1 MKYHRLIKAA
11 GVKLPVEIRIR
22 RNGTIGKMAAAAI
35 YQGMYVDEKLVS
47 HRITL
52 HGDAILNPEERSIKT
67 LIAHE
72 LIHARLE
79 EKGITEDTHHG
90 PVFRAQ
96 AARVNMRVG
105 VPNIFD
111 PNIDV
116 S

>member
-1 MKYHRLIKAA
+1 MKYYRLIKAA

-22 RNGTIGKMAAAAI
+22 RKGMVNKINAAAI
-35 YQGMYVDEKLVS
+35 YQGMYVGGKLVA

-52 HGDAILNPEERSIKT
+52 HGDAILNPEERNIKT

-79 EKGITEDTHHG
+79 EKGIIEDTHHG